1 MLRFF
6 TLSKKNG
13 RIGKK
18 LKILKKCILVYKR
31 RMSSKLEYAWMKLK
45 DCIALGAVCAGVVC
59 MESIRE
65 QWNFNVTKYQI
76 CTSKINPHMKPKRMI
91 FLSDL
96 HNHEYGQ
103 NNIRLLQAVKA
114 VCPDLILIGGDML
127 VGKRGRS
134 AKAALQFVSQLP
146 KITPVYYA
154 NGNHE
159 QRMKENP
166 EKYER
171 VYERYREILQNA
183 GVHFL
188 ENDSLELHLE
198 GFHVRLTGLEL
209 PMETY
214 EKFKH
219 SHVRKE
225 DIVLQ
230 VGEVRKE
237 MLDSA
242 EEEESVYEIL
252 LAHNPTYY
260 SAYKEWGA
268 DLVLSGHLHGGIAR
282 IPGWRGV
289 ITPQAFL
296 FPKYSGEMTEEDG
309 QTIIVSKGLGTHTI
323 NFRLFNIPEMV
334 VLEFIGNTY
343 MGD

>member
-1 MLRFF
+1 
-6 TLSKKNG
+6 
-13 RIGKK
+13 
-18 LKILKKCILVYKR
+18 
-31 RMSSKLEYAWMKLK
+31 MKLK

-114 VCPDLILIGGDML
+114 ACPDLILIGGDML

-146 KITPVYYA
+146 KIAPVYYA

-188 ENDSLELHLE
+188 ENDSLELHLD

-214 EKFKH
+214 EKFKY

-230 VGEVRKE
+230 VGEIWKE
-237 MLDSA
+237 MVDSA

-296 FPKYSGEMTEEDG
+296 LPKYSGEMTEEDG

-323 NFRLFNIPEMV
+323 NFRLFNIPEVV

>member
-1 MLRFF
+1 
-6 TLSKKNG
+6 
-13 RIGKK
+13 
-18 LKILKKCILVYKR
+18 
-31 RMSSKLEYAWMKLK
+31 MKLK
-45 DCIALGAVCAGVVC
+45 DCITLGAVCAGVVC

-114 VCPDLILIGGDML
+114 ACPDLILIGGDML

-146 KITPVYYA
+146 KIAPVYYA

-188 ENDSLELHLE
+188 ENDSLELHLD

-230 VGEVRKE
+230 VGEIRKE

-296 FPKYSGEMTEEDG
+296 FPKYSGEMTEEDD
-309 QTIIVSKGLGTHTI
+309 QTIIVSKGLGAHTI
-323 NFRLFNIPEMV
+323 NFRLFNIPEVV

>member
-1 MLRFF
+1 
-6 TLSKKNG
+6 
-13 RIGKK
+13 
-18 LKILKKCILVYKR
+18 
-31 RMSSKLEYAWMKLK
+31 MSSKLEYAWMKLK

-114 VCPDLILIGGDML
+114 ACPDLILIGGDML

-146 KITPVYYA
+146 KIAPVYYA

-188 ENDSLELHLE
+188 ENDSLELHLD

-214 EKFKH
+214 EKFKY

-230 VGEVRKE
+230 VGEIRKE

-296 FPKYSGEMTEEDG
+296 FPKYSGEMTEEDD

-323 NFRLFNIPEMV
+323 NFRLFNIPEVV

>member
-1 MLRFF
+1 
-6 TLSKKNG
+6 
-13 RIGKK
+13 
-18 LKILKKCILVYKR
+18 
-31 RMSSKLEYAWMKLK
+31 MKLK

-114 VCPDLILIGGDML
+114 ACPDLILIGGDML

-146 KITPVYYA
+146 KIAPVYYA

-188 ENDSLELHLE
+188 ENDSLELHLDE
-198 GFHVRLTGLEL
+198 FHVRLTGLEL

-214 EKFKH
+214 EKFKY

-230 VGEVRKE
+230 VGEIWKE
-237 MLDSA
+237 MVDSA

>member
-1 MLRFF
+1 
-6 TLSKKNG
+6 
-13 RIGKK
+13 
-18 LKILKKCILVYKR
+18 
-31 RMSSKLEYAWMKLK
+31 MKLK

-114 VCPDLILIGGDML
+114 ACPDLILIGGDML

-146 KITPVYYA
+146 KIAPVYYA

-188 ENDSLELHLE
+188 ENDSLELHLD

-214 EKFKH
+214 EKFKY
-219 SHVRKE
+219 SHIRKE

-230 VGEVRKE
+230 VGEIRKE

-296 FPKYSGEMTEEDG
+296 FPKYSGEMTEEDD

-323 NFRLFNIPEMV
+323 NFRLFNIPEVV

>member
-1 MLRFF
+1 
-6 TLSKKNG
+6 
-13 RIGKK
+13 
-18 LKILKKCILVYKR
+18 
-31 RMSSKLEYAWMKLK
+31 MKLR
-45 DCIALGAVCAGVVC
+45 DCIALGTVCAGVVC

-114 VCPDLILIGGDML
+114 ACPDLILIGGDML

-146 KITPVYYA
+146 KIAPVYYA

-166 EKYER
+166 EKYVR

-188 ENDSLELHLE
+188 ENDSLELHLD

-214 EKFKH
+214 EKFKY

-230 VGEVRKE
+230 VGEIRKE

-309 QTIIVSKGLGTHTI
+309 QTIIVSRGLGTHTI
-323 NFRLFNIPEMV
+323 NFRLFNRPEMV

>member
-1 MLRFF
+1 
-6 TLSKKNG
+6 
-13 RIGKK
+13 
-18 LKILKKCILVYKR
+18 
-31 RMSSKLEYAWMKLK
+31 MKLK

-114 VCPDLILIGGDML
+114 ACPDLILIGGDML

-146 KITPVYYA
+146 KIAPVYYA

-188 ENDSLELHLE
+188 ENDSLELHLD

-214 EKFKH
+214 EKFKY

-230 VGEVRKE
+230 VGEIRKE

-296 FPKYSGEMTEEDG
+296 FPKYSGEMTEEDD

-323 NFRLFNIPEMV
+323 NFRLFNIPEVV

>member
-1 MLRFF
+1 
-6 TLSKKNG
+6 
-13 RIGKK
+13 
-18 LKILKKCILVYKR
+18 
-31 RMSSKLEYAWMKLK
+31 MKLK

-114 VCPDLILIGGDML
+114 ACPDLILIGGDML

-146 KITPVYYA
+146 KIAPVYYA

-188 ENDSLELHLE
+188 ENDSLELHLD

-214 EKFKH
+214 EKFK
-219 SHVRKE
+219 
-225 DIVLQ
+225 
-230 VGEVRKE
+230 
-237 MLDSA
+237 
-242 EEEESVYEIL
+242 Y
-252 LAHNPTYY
+252 
-260 SAYKEWGA
+260 
-268 DLVLSGHLHGGIAR
+268 LSLIHI
-282 IPGWRGV
+282 
-289 ITPQAFL
+289 
-296 FPKYSGEMTEEDG
+296 
-309 QTIIVSKGLGTHTI
+309 
-323 NFRLFNIPEMV
+323 
-334 VLEFIGNTY
+334 
-343 MGD
+343 

>member
-1 MLRFF
+1 
-6 TLSKKNG
+6 
-13 RIGKK
+13 
-18 LKILKKCILVYKR
+18 
-31 RMSSKLEYAWMKLK
+31 MKLK

-114 VCPDLILIGGDML
+114 ACPDLILIGGDML

-134 AKAALQFVSQLP
+134 AKAALQFVSKLP
-146 KITPVYYA
+146 KIAPVYYA

-188 ENDSLELHLE
+188 ENDSLELHLD

-214 EKFKH
+214 EKFKY

-230 VGEVRKE
+230 VGEIRKE

-242 EEEESVYEIL
+242 EEEESVYDIL

-323 NFRLFNIPEMV
+323 NFRLFNIPEVV

>member
-1 MLRFF
+1 
-6 TLSKKNG
+6 
-13 RIGKK
+13 
-18 LKILKKCILVYKR
+18 
-31 RMSSKLEYAWMKLK
+31 MSSKLEYAWMKLK
-45 DCIALGAVCAGVVC
+45 DCITLGAVCAGVVC

-103 NNIRLLQAVKA
+103 NNIRLLQVVKA
-114 VCPDLILIGGDML
+114 ACPDLILIGGDML

-146 KITPVYYA
+146 KIAPVYYA

-166 EKYER
+166 EKYEC

-188 ENDSLELHLE
+188 ENDSLELHLD

-214 EKFKH
+214 EKFKY

-230 VGEVRKE
+230 VGEIRKE

>member
-1 MLRFF
+1 
-6 TLSKKNG
+6 
-13 RIGKK
+13 
-18 LKILKKCILVYKR
+18 
-31 RMSSKLEYAWMKLK
+31 MKLK

-114 VCPDLILIGGDML
+114 ACPDLILIGGDML

-134 AKAALQFVSQLP
+134 AKAALQFVSKLP
-146 KITPVYYA
+146 KIAPVYYA

-188 ENDSLELHLE
+188 ENDSLELHLD

-214 EKFKH
+214 EKFKY

-230 VGEVRKE
+230 VGEIRKE

>member
-1 MLRFF
+1 
-6 TLSKKNG
+6 
-13 RIGKK
+13 
-18 LKILKKCILVYKR
+18 
-31 RMSSKLEYAWMKLK
+31 MKLK

-76 CTSKINPHMKPKRMI
+76 CTSKINLHMKPKRMI

-114 VCPDLILIGGDML
+114 ACPDLILIGGDML

-146 KITPVYYA
+146 KIAPVYYA

-188 ENDSLELHLE
+188 ENDSLELYLD

-214 EKFKH
+214 EKFKY

-230 VGEVRKE
+230 VGEIRKE
-237 MLDSA
+237 MLGSA

-252 LAHNPTYY
+252 LAHTPTYY

>member
-1 MLRFF
+1 
-6 TLSKKNG
+6 
-13 RIGKK
+13 
-18 LKILKKCILVYKR
+18 
-31 RMSSKLEYAWMKLK
+31 MKLK

-114 VCPDLILIGGDML
+114 ACPDLILIGGDML

-146 KITPVYYA
+146 KIAPVYYA

-188 ENDSLELHLE
+188 ENDSLELHLD

-214 EKFKH
+214 EKFKY
-219 SHVRKE
+219 SHIRKE

-230 VGEVRKE
+230 VGEIRKE

-296 FPKYSGEMTEEDG
+296 FPKYSGEMTEEDD

>member
-1 MLRFF
+1 
-6 TLSKKNG
+6 
-13 RIGKK
+13 
-18 LKILKKCILVYKR
+18 
-31 RMSSKLEYAWMKLK
+31 MSSKLEYAWMKLK

-114 VCPDLILIGGDML
+114 ACPDLILIGGDML

-146 KITPVYYA
+146 KIAPVYYA

-188 ENDSLELHLE
+188 ENDSLELHLD

-214 EKFKH
+214 EKFKY

-230 VGEVRKE
+230 VGEIRKE

-296 FPKYSGEMTEEDG
+296 FPKYSGEMTEEDD

>member
-1 MLRFF
+1 
-6 TLSKKNG
+6 
-13 RIGKK
+13 
-18 LKILKKCILVYKR
+18 
-31 RMSSKLEYAWMKLK
+31 MSSKLEYAWMKLK

-114 VCPDLILIGGDML
+114 ACPDLILIGGDML

-146 KITPVYYA
+146 KIAPVYYA

-188 ENDSLELHLE
+188 ENDSLELHLD

-230 VGEVRKE
+230 VGEIRKE
-237 MLDSA
+237 MLGSA

>member
-1 MLRFF
+1 
-6 TLSKKNG
+6 
-13 RIGKK
+13 
-18 LKILKKCILVYKR
+18 
-31 RMSSKLEYAWMKLK
+31 MSSKLEYAWMKLK

-114 VCPDLILIGGDML
+114 ACPDLILIGGDML

-134 AKAALQFVSQLP
+134 AKPALQFVSQLP
-146 KITPVYYA
+146 KIAPVYYA

-188 ENDSLELHLE
+188 ENDSLELHLDE
-198 GFHVRLTGLEL
+198 FHVRLTGLEL

-214 EKFKH
+214 EKFKY

-230 VGEVRKE
+230 VGEIRKE

>member
-1 MLRFF
+1 
-6 TLSKKNG
+6 
-13 RIGKK
+13 
-18 LKILKKCILVYKR
+18 
-31 RMSSKLEYAWMKLK
+31 MKLK
-45 DCIALGAVCAGVVC
+45 DCIALGAACAGVVC

-114 VCPDLILIGGDML
+114 ACPDLILIGGDML

-146 KITPVYYA
+146 KIAPVYYA

-188 ENDSLELHLE
+188 ENDSLELHLD

-214 EKFKH
+214 EKFKY

-230 VGEVRKE
+230 VGEIRKE

-260 SAYKEWGA
+260 NAYKEWGA

-296 FPKYSGEMTEEDG
+296 FPKYSGEMTEEDD
-309 QTIIVSKGLGTHTI
+309 QKIIVSKGLGTHTI
-323 NFRLFNIPEMV
+323 NFRLFNIPEVV

>member
-1 MLRFF
+1 
-6 TLSKKNG
+6 
-13 RIGKK
+13 
-18 LKILKKCILVYKR
+18 
-31 RMSSKLEYAWMKLK
+31 MKLK

-114 VCPDLILIGGDML
+114 ACPDLILIGGDML

-134 AKAALQFVSQLP
+134 AKAALQFVSKLP
-146 KITPVYYA
+146 KIAPVYYA

-188 ENDSLELHLE
+188 ENDSLELHLD

-214 EKFKH
+214 EKFKY

-230 VGEVRKE
+230 VGEIRKE

-323 NFRLFNIPEMV
+323 NFRLFNIPEVV